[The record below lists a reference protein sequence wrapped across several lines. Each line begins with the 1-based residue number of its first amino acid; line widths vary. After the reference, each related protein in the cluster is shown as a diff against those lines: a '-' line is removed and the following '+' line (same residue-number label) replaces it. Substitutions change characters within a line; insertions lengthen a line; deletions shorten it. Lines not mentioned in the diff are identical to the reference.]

1 MEQANK
7 LARQAADF
15 EGEQRWCDA
24 ALAHTKAA
32 EAYRN
37 IDTFA
42 FDPVA
47 TLTLSSLSNRHMR
60 WAESCRREDERR
72 DNHGVA
78 KVHSGAKV
86 PSHESDATQQ
96 DKNGSE
102 DVAGVLHGRNEGND
116 SEFEDFWQ
124 YMQSWLANPTAFTR
138 PMIAHNSHNGGH
150 WSAETAPSAHSI
162 AESFY
167 FVGSDPDQSA
177 SMYISAAATP
187 KVHSPLQALEELDE
201 SGEAEAEAE
210 AASIKQAT
218 SVSDNKSDDV
228 VSDGSEMALTAENQ
242 RLMRLVQHLSERVR
256 TLESAAQEN
265 SMLKS
270 SIFNFR
276 EEFHRHANAVSL
288 PWAHEGAPSPHRDRG
303 AGDMSAPATM
313 DMRVRQLEAELE
325 KAHMENSRQKAHV
338 TKYRERWERLKES
351 AKRKRQQ
358 QEQLLQDHKNESTS

>member
-15 EGEQRWCDA
+15 EGEQKWDEA
-24 ALAHTKAA
+24 AKAHAKAA
-32 EAYRN
+32 EAYRE

-60 WAESCRREDERR
+60 WAESCKRENERC
-72 DNHGVA
+72 DNRSAPKAH
-78 KVHSGAKV
+78 
-86 PSHESDATQQ
+86 
-96 DKNGSE
+96 
-102 DVAGVLHGRNEGND
+102 AGVNVSLRENDVVEHDKSGSGGGADISHGRNEGSE

-138 PMIAHNSHNGGH
+138 PMITHNSNNAGD
-150 WSAETAPSAHSI
+150 WSAEAAPSAHSI

-177 SMYISAAATP
+177 SMHVSAAATP
-187 KVHSPLQALEELDE
+187 KIHSPLQALEELDE
-201 SGEAEAEAE
+201 SEEAGAE
-210 AASIKQAT
+210 AASARQAT
-218 SVSDNKSDDV
+218 SAPDNRTDDIAG
-228 VSDGSEMALTAENQ
+228 DGPEAALAAENQ
-242 RLMRLVQHLSERVR
+242 RLTRLVQHLGERVR

-288 PWAHEGAPSPHRDRG
+288 PWAHEAAPSPRRDRG
-303 AGDMSAPATM
+303 TGIIPSPTSA
-313 DMRVRQLEAELE
+313 DMRIRQLEAELE
-325 KAHMENSRQKAHV
+325 KAHVENSKQ
-338 TKYRERWERLKES
+338 
-351 AKRKRQQ
+351 
-358 QEQLLQDHKNESTS
+358 

>member
-7 LARQAADF
+7 LSRQAAEF
-15 EGEQRWCDA
+15 EYEQRWGEA
-24 ALAHTKAA
+24 AKAHAKAA
-32 EAYRN
+32 EAYRDVD
-37 IDTFA
+37 IFA

-60 WAESCRREDERR
+60 WAESCSREDERCDNR
-72 DNHGVA
+72 GAAKVNHGA
-78 KVHSGAKV
+78 SG
-86 PSHESDATQQ
+86 PSHERDVEHH
-96 DKNGSE
+96 DENGIE
-102 DVAGVLHGRNEGND
+102 KAPGILHGRNEGNE

-138 PMIAHNSHNGGH
+138 PMITHNSQNTRN
-150 WSAETAPSAHSI
+150 WDAEAAPSSQSI

-167 FVGSDPDQSA
+167 FVGLDPDQSA
-177 SMYISAAATP
+177 SMHISAAATP
-187 KVHSPLQALEELDE
+187 KTHSPLQVLEELNE
-201 SGEAEAEAE
+201 SEEAEEV
-210 AASIKQAT
+210 AASTKQT
-218 SVSDNKSDDV
+218 VPVSDNRIDRAASD
-228 VSDGSEMALTAENQ
+228 SSESALAAENQ
-242 RLMRLVQHLSERVR
+242 RLIQLVQHLNERVR

-288 PWAHEGAPSPHRDRG
+288 PWAHETVPSPHRDKG
-303 AGDMSAPATM
+303 TGVMSASTAA
-313 DMRVRQLEAELE
+313 DVRVRQLEAELE
-325 KAHMENSRQKAHV
+325 KAHLENSKQKAHV

-358 QEQLLQDHKNESTS
+358 QEQLLHDYQNDATS